1 MRLRTLLWSPAVDAA
16 AGGLHWVDDEQL
28 DGFVA
33 TRLPAG
39 PPAPGRPLASAAAG
53 RTDPVL
59 TVVRRAPAGR
69 LRRGRPPRGVV
80 VHLHGYNDYFFA
92 EHLAAAVEDAGWA
105 FLAVD
110 VRRAGRSWRSEEV
123 PHYLD
128 DVREQAADLGAA
140 VAVARG
146 LHPAVPV
153 AVHAHS
159 MGGLVASLWAHAHRV
174 HGGPDAL
181 VLNSPFL
188 ALGRSWVPR
197 VTDRVLRVLART
209 APLTVVSS
217 GPSVYAS
224 HLLATNG
231 GRWEFDTTLKRPDG
245 VPVRAG
251 WLAAVLS
258 AQARVSR
265 GLEIGCPVLVGHAA
279 MSGPDRADNPALD
292 EQDTVLDVRAIS
304 RRAPGLGRDVT
315 VRSFPGAVHDLALS
329 AQAPRTAYLAAMTRF
344 LDERARR

>member
-1 MRLRTLLWSPAVDAA
+1 MRLRTLLWSPAADAA
-16 AGGLHWVDDEQL
+16 AGGLSWVDDERL
-28 DGFVA
+28 PGFVA

-39 PPAPGRPLASAAAG
+39 PPAPGRPLASTAAG

-59 TVVRRAPAGR
+59 TVVRRPPAGR
-69 LRRGRPPRGVV
+69 VRWARPPRGVV
-80 VHLHGYNDYFFA
+80 VHLHGYNDYFFQ

-110 VRRAGRSWRSEEV
+110 ARRAGRSWRSEEV

-140 VAVARG
+140 VAVARD

-153 AVHAHS
+153 VVHGHS
-159 MGGLVASLWAHAHRV
+159 MGGLVAAAWAHAHRV

-181 VLNSPFL
+181 VLDSPFL
-188 ALGRSWVPR
+188 ALGRAWVPR

-217 GPSVYAS
+217 GPSVYAG
-224 HLLATNG
+224 HLLVGNG
-231 GRWEFDTTLKRPDG
+231 GRWDFDTALKRPDG
-245 VPVRAG
+245 VPARAG
-251 WLAAVLS
+251 WLAAVLT

-265 GLEIGCPVLVGHAA
+265 GLEISCPVLVGHAA
-279 MSGPDRADNPALD
+279 VSGPDRADNPALD
-292 EQDTVLDVRAIS
+292 AEDTVLDVRAIA
-304 RRAPGLGRDVT
+304 RLAPGLGRDVT
-315 VRSFPGAVHDLALS
+315 VRSFPGAVHDLTLS
-329 AQAPRTAYLAAMTRF
+329 AEAPRDAYLAAVTRF
-344 LDERARR
+344 LDERVRR